1 MDHSRHE
8 DYQKNVAE
16 NLAKW
21 HKRRARAPKPEL
33 VEAALMLMRL
43 NLDPLIPMLAA
54 LYSDSPR
61 GRPPFDP
68 VCMLRALLLMTMLRY
83 TSITKFAEDLRRK
96 PRLAILAGFAPHETP
111 CVGALYLF
119 IDRLED
125 GPFQP
130 KCEHRVPLSTLR
142 KGTHLRDLK
151 QEKADKE
158 AHRKQILQQCD
169 SITRALK
176 AQLLDQASQPRPEDF
191 LKRLE
196 DSLFTTA
203 IIPSASRGML
213 GDLNRLNLCGD
224 GSALPTGASSSG
236 KPSCQCRKEGNYKC
250 GCPRFY
256 ADPTADWG
264 FDSYRETYYFG
275 HTFYQHIVSF
285 GGHDLPVHLTLGPAS
300 ESDFT
305 LSLNSLDRFL
315 KGCDEHQLP
324 VSVYA
329 AIYDAGHDAFG
340 IYEFLQAKE
349 INPVIALNPRTGQH
363 PKPSGTAEQVN
374 DQGIPV
380 CPAGLE
386 MRRHSSTPNHRIVF
400 NCPVKRPTHED
411 GKTVWKSHVEECP
424 HKVLCQPLTQM
435 GPTVYVRSDS
445 DPRFYPKI
453 ARDSAEYK
461 ALFAQR
467 TGCERSNSTKKVTNH
482 LENRPCRSAT
492 HYLMRLYLIS
502 IVEHAKAW
510 VAEDRAAWGDD
521 WEILSNIERINA
533 AVAPR

>member
-1 MDHSRHE
+1 MDHYRHE
-8 DYQKNVAE
+8 DYQKNVSE

-43 NLDPLIPMLAA
+43 NLDPLFPMLAS

-61 GRPPFDP
+61 GRPPADP
-68 VCMLRALLLMTMLRY
+68 TCMLRALLLMTMLRY
-83 TSITKFAEDLRRK
+83 TSITKFAQDLRRK
-96 PRLAILAGFAPHETP
+96 PRLAILAGFPPHQTP
-111 CVGALYLF
+111 SIGAIYLF

-130 KCEHRVPLSTLR
+130 KCEHRAPPSTLR
-142 KGTHLRDLK
+142 QGKHLRDLK
-151 QEKADKE
+151 QEKAEKE
-158 AHRKQILQQCD
+158 AHRKRILAQCD
-169 SITRALK
+169 SISRALK
-176 AQLLDQASQPRPEDF
+176 EQLLAQDSQPRPEDF

-196 DSLFTTA
+196 DSLFNLA
-203 IIPSASRGML
+203 VIPSANRGLL
-213 GDLNRLNLCGD
+213 GDLKQLKLCGD
-224 GSALPTGASSSG
+224 GSALPTGASPYG
-236 KPSCQCRKEGNYKC
+236 KPSCLCRKEGNYKC

-264 FDSYRETYYFG
+264 FDPYRELYFFG
-275 HTFYQHIVSF
+275 HSFYQHIVSS
-285 GGHDLPVHLTLGPAS
+285 GGHDLPVHLTIGPAS

-305 LSLNSLDRFL
+305 LSLKSLDRFL
-315 KGCDEHQLP
+315 KGCHEHELP

-329 AIYDAGHDAFG
+329 AIYDSGHDGFG
-340 IYEFLQAKE
+340 VYEYLGAKG

-363 PKPSGTAEQVN
+363 PQPSGTAERVN
-374 DQGIPV
+374 DRGVPL

-386 MRRHSSTPNHRIVF
+386 MRRHSAMPNHRIVF
-400 NCPVKRPTHED
+400 NCPVKRPTHEG

-424 HKVLCQPLTQM
+424 HKVLCQPLTLM

-453 ARDSAEYK
+453 GRDSAEYK
-461 ALFAQR
+461 ELFALR
-467 TGCERSNSTKKVTNH
+467 SGCERSNSTKKVVHH

-502 IVEHAKAW
+502 VVEHAKAW
-510 VAEDRAAWGDD
+510 LAEDRKQWGDD
-521 WEILSNIERINA
+521 WKILSDIKRINA
-533 AVAPR
+533 TAAK